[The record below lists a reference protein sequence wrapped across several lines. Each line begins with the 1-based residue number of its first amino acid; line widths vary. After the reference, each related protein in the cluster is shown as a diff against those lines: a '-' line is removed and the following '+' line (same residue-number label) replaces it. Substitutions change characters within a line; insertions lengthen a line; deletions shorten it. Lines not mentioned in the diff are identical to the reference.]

1 MRETEGVGLQRFTVP
16 GLDSTQWTR
25 SKRDYAQLVF
35 YYQDLSG
42 RRHDCVKGASLSLPT
57 SVYIRLPTVPQ
68 HNSYARIISPYHLLP
83 APFVAEAYQ
92 QIAVCISQQSCFNA
106 RTFSTVISPN

>member
-35 YYQDLSG
+35 YYQD
-42 RRHDCVKGASLSLPT
+42 
-57 SVYIRLPTVPQ
+57 
-68 HNSYARIISPYHLLP
+68 
-83 APFVAEAYQ
+83 
-92 QIAVCISQQSCFNA
+92 A
-106 RTFSTVISPN
+106 RTCQAEDMTV